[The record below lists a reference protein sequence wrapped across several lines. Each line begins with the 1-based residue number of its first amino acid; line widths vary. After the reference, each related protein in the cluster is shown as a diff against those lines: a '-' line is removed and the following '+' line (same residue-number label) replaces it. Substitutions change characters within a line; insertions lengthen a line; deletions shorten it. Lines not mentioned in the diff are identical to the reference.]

1 MDANWWELN
10 EIEFKVMTSVIGAV
24 CFVVTWFLLL
34 WCCSC
39 SCFFHDV
46 ASSWVLLKCQQQLQ
60 QQCRLLLVSWLG
72 RVVVLSSTFFDVG
85 RFSLKI
91 LLVGDFSFLFFYEYI
106 YFFLQLCFIFILDLT
121 LNLIL
126 LDLLQLIN
134 LQDFVQQWKD
144 TESHLTANECWHDP
158 STPNINIDL
167 WPSLFLSP
175 PSPLLP
181 CCHIPL
187 SNPII
192 SWINQSIISMWLCL

>member
-1 MDANWWELN
+1 MG
-10 EIEFKVMTSVIGAV
+10 IEWNRIQSDDVCDWRCLLCCYLVSATLMLLLFLFLSWCCFKLGVVEMPTATATTMPVIVG
-24 CFVVTWFLLL
+24 VVTWSS
-34 WCCSC
+34 CCS
-39 SCFFHDV
+39 
-46 ASSWVLLKCQQQLQ
+46 
-60 QQCRLLLVSWLG
+60 
-72 RVVVLSSTFFDVG
+72 FFD
-85 RFSLKI
+85 I
-91 LLVGDFSFLFFYEYI
+91 LWRRSIFVKDSFGGGFFFSFFFFYEYI